1 VSSIV
6 RPSFIIHS
14 SFIRPGRASSTS
26 TDRPTDR
33 CDAMRC
39 DG

>member
-1 VSSIV
+1 MC
-6 RPSFIIHS
+6 RPSPSVTIHS
-14 SFIRPGRASSTS
+14 SCIRPGRASSTS

-39 DG
+39 VG